1 MTDTSSQITM
11 ASKDI
16 KMPSKMR
23 VKKQLDGKKILRK
36 QSKSSKMVKK
46 GIQDSKSI
54 SLTKKCPDS
63 AKMQSK
69 KTGENYK
76 IKSPEN
82 KENQTEITLGKSANQ
97 DIENEKKRINTSNQA
112 EPLSNRSTNSFAIPI
127 SKKAPA
133 ASNSLNIKNEET
145 FGTRANKVKNICDNS
160 DSQGSLEHEKL
171 SKRNVHGA
179 EKRPKIANK

>member
-1 MTDTSSQITM
+1 M

-54 SLTKKCPDS
+54 SLTKKCSDS

-69 KTGENYK
+69 KTGENY
-76 IKSPEN
+76 SWF
-82 KENQTEITLGKSANQ
+82 
-97 DIENEKKRINTSNQA
+97 
-112 EPLSNRSTNSFAIPI
+112 SFA
-127 SKKAPA
+127 KEFYH
-133 ASNSLNIKNEET
+133 KN
-145 FGTRANKVKNICDNS
+145 C
-160 DSQGSLEHEKL
+160 L
-171 SKRNVHGA
+171 S
-179 EKRPKIANK
+179 